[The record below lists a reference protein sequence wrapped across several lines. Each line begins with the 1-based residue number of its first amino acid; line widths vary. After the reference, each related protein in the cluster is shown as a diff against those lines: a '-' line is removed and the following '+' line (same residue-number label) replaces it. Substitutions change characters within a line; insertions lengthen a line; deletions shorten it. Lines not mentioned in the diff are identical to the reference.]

1 MDNYRPISV
10 LPVASRI
17 LERVVHCQLYRY
29 LNTHHLFSPY
39 QHGFRKKHSTESA
52 TLTFTDT
59 IRRGI
64 DQGFLTGAVFI
75 DLRKA
80 FDTVDHNVVV
90 RKLQQIGVVNTELNW
105 FKNYLNNRTQVV
117 KIENKSSQV
126 SDINTGVPQG

>member
-10 LPVASRI
+10 LPVASKI
-17 LERVVHCQLYRY
+17 LERIVHCQLYQY

-64 DQGFLTGAVFI
+64 DQVLRALSPQKKEHEHLYVPSNRIGTAKVGILFPNI
-75 DLRKA
+75 DCCSSPNE
-80 FDTVDHNVVV
+80 TV
-90 RKLQQIGVVNTELNW
+90 IGLE
-105 FKNYLNNRTQVV
+105 Y
-117 KIENKSSQV
+117 
-126 SDINTGVPQG
+126 